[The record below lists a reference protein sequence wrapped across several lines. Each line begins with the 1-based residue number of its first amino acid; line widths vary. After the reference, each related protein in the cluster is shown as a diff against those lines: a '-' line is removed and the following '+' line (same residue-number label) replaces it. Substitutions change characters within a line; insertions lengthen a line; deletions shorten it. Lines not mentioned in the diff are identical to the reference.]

1 MYERIENMSAEPA
14 NGSLKIMVND
24 ALIFVVNEPLKFVVN
39 DRSSAAR
46 RPYPPD

>member
-1 MYERIENMSAEPA
+1 MYERIENVSAGPV

-24 ALIFVVNEPLKFVVN
+24 ALIFMVNGTLKFVVN
-39 DRSSAAR
+39 DGLRAAW